1 MARFPRLW
9 PAMGN
14 LLLAQRLHLFP
25 WVPVCLALGIGAYL
39 LWPAEPG
46 LRVYAGAVALAGL
59 GALGGWRLGPNWA
72 PVGWAVALMA
82 LGLGAAG
89 LQAHLVAGPV
99 LGWRYYG
106 PVQGRVILVD
116 RSGSDAV
123 RLTLDRV
130 VLFDVAPDK
139 TPRRVRISL
148 HGDWGDSTPRVHEVV
163 QMTAHLSPPNGPAEP
178 GGFDFRRH
186 AWFQKIGAVGYTRTP
201 VVLWQDRPAGSSLA
215 RLRSDLSARVQ
226 ARLPGQVGAFAA
238 AVMTGDRAG
247 MGQGL
252 LDSLRASNLAHLLAI
267 SGLRMGLLAGVVF
280 GAVRVL
286 LVLIPFLGLRLPVR
300 KIAAVVALAAAA
312 GYLMLSG
319 GNVAT
324 ERAFVMVAV
333 MLVAVLFD
341 RRALSLRAVA
351 VAAVIVLLLHPQALV
366 GPGFQM
372 SFAATTALVA
382 VFGALREH
390 GVGLGPRWLRPVLA
404 LLISSV
410 VAGAATAPFG
420 AAHFN
425 QLSQYGLL
433 ANLLSVPLMGTVV
446 IPAAV
451 LAACLMPLG
460 LESPALWIMGLG
472 LRWILAVAEWVAGI
486 DGATRL
492 VIAPD
497 WRVLPL
503 LSLGA
508 LWLILWQGYG
518 RWLGLLPCIVA
529 LMLWGQTNRPV
540 LLISD
545 QGALVGVMTPKGR
558 GLSRSKGQGFVAQV
572 WLENDGFA
580 QTQAQSAI
588 LWPTP
593 AIVQGQTLHVLR
605 GKAATA
611 TPRCGPTDWL
621 ISDRDLPAGLPC
633 RVTDAATLRTS
644 GAMAVMADG
653 RLRTVRDEAAC
664 RLWSPC
670 SDTQ

>member
-1 MARFPRLW
+1 
-9 PAMGN
+9 
-14 LLLAQRLHLFP
+14 
-25 WVPVCLALGIGAYL
+25 
-39 LWPAEPG
+39 
-46 LRVYAGAVALAGL
+46 
-59 GALGGWRLGPNWA
+59 
-72 PVGWAVALMA
+72 
-82 LGLGAAG
+82 
-89 LQAHLVAGPV
+89 
-99 LGWRYYG
+99 
-106 PVQGRVILVD
+106 VIVD
-116 RSGSDAV
+116 RSSSDAV

-130 VLFDVAPDK
+130 VLFDVAPYK
-139 TPRRVRISL
+139 TPRRVRVSL
-148 HGDWGDSTPRVHEVV
+148 HGNWGDPSPQVHEVV
-163 QMTAHLSPPNGPAEP
+163 QMTAHISPPNGPAEP

-201 VVLWQDRPAGSSLA
+201 VVLWQERPVGVSLA
-215 RLRSDLSARVQ
+215 SLRSDLSARVQ

-247 MGQGL
+247 MGQGM

-267 SGLRMGLLAGVVF
+267 SGLHMGLLAGVVF
-280 GAVRVL
+280 GAVRVA

-300 KIAAVVALAAAA
+300 KIAAVVALFAAA
-312 GYLMLSG
+312 GYLLLSG

-333 MLVAVLFD
+333 MLMAVLFD

-382 VFGALREH
+382 VFGLLRDRRI
-390 GVGLGPRWLRPVLA
+390 GLGPRWLRPVLA

-451 LAACLMPLG
+451 VAACLIPLG
-460 LESPALWIMGLG
+460 LETPALWILGLG
-472 LRWILAVAEWVAGI
+472 LRWILAVSEWVAGI
-486 DGATRL
+486 DGATRM

-497 WRVLPL
+497 WQVLPL

-508 LWLILWQGYG
+508 LWLILWQGHG
-518 RWLGLLPCIVA
+518 RWFGLLPCLIA
-529 LMLWGQTNRPV
+529 LILWVKTDRPA
-540 LLISD
+540 LLISN
-545 QGALVGVMTPKGR
+545 QGGLVGMMTLDGR
-558 GLSRSKGQGFVAQV
+558 AINRAKGQGFVAQV
-572 WLENDGFA
+572 WLENDGTTR
-580 QTQAQSAI
+580 TQSEAAA
-588 LWPTP
+588 LWPKN
-593 AIVQGQTLHVLR
+593 ASFQGQTLNILR

-611 TPRCGPTDWL
+611 APTCNPTDWL

-633 RVTDAATLRTS
+633 RVTDAATLRKS
-644 GAMAVMADG
+644 GAVAVMPDG
-653 RLRTVRDEAAC
+653 RLRTVRDETAC

-670 SDTQ
+670 DPDQ